1 MLFGHRPTCIKRLLI
16 IEDDPLTAFDNEHTL
31 KIGGYDIVATVDP
44 GEAAVAIMAAEPI
57 DALVLDLGLAGH
69 MTGREVA
76 RLARDRGIAVLL
88 VTGQCPAD
96 AEEIAIACLG
106 KPHSASALVV
116 GPEGGRVDDLQK
128 PGAAQGQ
135 RIADLLA
142 SRRRVSAIGGQ
153 IAASICLP
161 TL

>member
-31 KIGGYDIVATVDP
+31 KVSGYDIVATVDS
-44 GEAAVAIMAAEPI
+44 GEAAVAIMAAQPV

-88 VTGQCPAD
+88 VTGQCPNDAAD
-96 AEEIAIACLG
+96 IAVACLG
-106 KPHSASALVV
+106 KPHSASALV
-116 GPEGGRVDDLQK
+116 
-128 PGAAQGQ
+128 AALKAVETMTCKNEAP
-135 RIADLLA
+135 RK
-142 SRRRVSAIGGQ
+142 VSGLTTFWRP
-153 IAASICLP
+153 AAA
-161 TL
+161 

>member
-1 MLFGHRPTCIKRLLI
+1 MATLKGVLMLFASRPLCIKRLLV

-31 KIGGYDIVATVDP
+31 KHSGYEIVATVDS
-44 GEAAVAIMAAEPI
+44 GEAAVGYIASEQI

-96 AEEIAIACLG
+96 ASEIAVACLG
-106 KPHSASALVV
+106 KPHTPSALVSALKALETMV
-116 GPEGGRVDDLQK
+116 CKNEAPRKVSGLTTFWRPE
-128 PGAAQGQ
+128 AA
-135 RIADLLA
+135 
-142 SRRRVSAIGGQ
+142 
-153 IAASICLP
+153 
-161 TL
+161 